1 MNNKKSFFI
10 VYLFDYFNIGRL
22 KEKREE
28 AGPNVGFEHQL
39 RLFETLKY
47 TVDVTNLQYRM
58 FRLRITAN
66 QVSKGKTGVQMPNL
80 NNHITIYYR
89 ILLF

>member
-1 MNNKKSFFI
+1 MKKSFSI
-10 VYLFDYFNIGRL
+10 VHLSHYFNIDRL

-58 FRLRITAN
+58 FRLRITAD
-66 QVSKGKTGVQMPNL
+66 QVLKGKTGVQTPNL
-80 NNHITIYYR
+80 NNCIIIY
-89 ILLF
+89 L